1 MGINYSKFHEQTV
14 DSYRYVDYGG
24 NSIYNS
30 GCGPASL
37 ANALMVLGI
46 ADITVKAACEFA
58 VFCGA
63 RIRNAGTSMRRCRT
77 ICCWSRILKKP
88 LPGGV

>member
-30 GCGPASL
+30 GCGPAS
-37 ANALMVLGI
+37 
-46 ADITVKAACEFA
+46 TRF
-58 VFCGA
+58 
-63 RIRNAGTSMRRCRT
+63 
-77 ICCWSRILKKP
+77 
-88 LPGGV
+88 